1 MMTLKK
7 ARYMMYIPLIIIG
20 LVSLIPFVWLVRSSL
35 MDSVEI
41 FEFPPKWI
49 PDTFLFSNYSDVF
62 QVLDFK
68 LYLKNTFIIII
79 PCIIGNV
86 FTSALCGYAF
96 GRLNFKYKKFW
107 FAMVI
112 GTMML
117 PGAVTLIPTFMMWNK
132 LGFVNSFVP
141 LIVPAFFG
149 GGGFNIFLM
158 RQFFAGIPKELDEA
172 AILDGATHWQIFTK
186 IMLPLVKPA
195 MMVVGFFTFMN
206 TWNDFFGPLI
216 YLNDPNKQTL
226 ALGLLQLKG
235 QYSSQ
240 WNLLMSASTLMTIPA
255 LLIFFFGQKYFIQ
268 GISLTS
274 GSKG

>member
-1 MMTLKK
+1 MTMRK
-7 ARYMMYIPLIIIG
+7 AKYMMYVPLVVIG
-20 LVSLIPFVWLVRSSL
+20 LISLVPFLWLVRSSF
-35 MDSVEI
+35 MDSYEI
-41 FEFPPKWI
+41 FEFPPKWL
-49 PDTFLFSNYSDVF
+49 PDQLLFSNYADVF
-62 QVLDFK
+62 QVLDLK
-68 LYLKNTFIIII
+68 TYLVNTFLIII

-86 FTSALCGYAF
+86 FTSCLCGYAF
-96 GRLNFKYKKFW
+96 GRLNFKYKNMW

-112 GTMML
+112 ATMML

-141 LIVPAFFG
+141 LIAPAFFG
-149 GGGFNIFLM
+149 GGGFNVFLM

-172 AILDGATHWQIFTK
+172 AILDGATHWQIFYK

-206 TWNDFFGPLI
+206 TWNDFFVPLI
-216 YLNDPNKQTL
+216 YLNDPSKQTL

-235 QYSSQ
+235 QFSSQ
-240 WNLLMSASTLMTIPA
+240 WNIMMAASTLMTIPA
-255 LLIFFFGQKYFIQ
+255 LVLFFFGQKYFIQ

>member
-1 MMTLKK
+1 MTMKK
-7 ARYMMYIPLIIIG
+7 AKYMMYVPLVVIG
-20 LVSLIPFVWLVRSSL
+20 LISLVPFLWLVRSSF
-35 MDSVEI
+35 MDSYEI
-41 FEFPPKWI
+41 FEFPPKWL
-49 PDTFLFSNYSDVF
+49 PDQLLFSNYADVF
-62 QVLDFK
+62 QVLDLK
-68 LYLKNTFIIII
+68 TYLVNTFLIII

-86 FTSALCGYAF
+86 FTSCLCGYAF
-96 GRLNFKYKKFW
+96 GRLNFKYKNMW

-112 GTMML
+112 ATMML

-141 LIVPAFFG
+141 LIAPAFFG
-149 GGGFNIFLM
+149 GGGFNVFLM

-172 AILDGATHWQIFTK
+172 AILDGATHWQIFYK

-216 YLNDPNKQTL
+216 YLNDPSKQTL

-235 QYSSQ
+235 QFSSQ
-240 WNLLMSASTLMTIPA
+240 WNIMMAASTLMTIPA
-255 LLIFFFGQKYFIQ
+255 LVLFFFGQKYFIQ

>member
-1 MMTLKK
+1 MTMRK
-7 ARYMMYIPLIIIG
+7 AKYMMYIPLVVIG
-20 LVSLIPFVWLVRSSL
+20 LISLVPFLWLVRSSF
-35 MDSVEI
+35 MDSYEI
-41 FEFPPKWI
+41 FEFPPKWL
-49 PDTFLFSNYSDVF
+49 PDQLLFSNYADVF
-62 QVLDFK
+62 QVLDLK
-68 LYLKNTFIIII
+68 TYLVNTFLIII

-86 FTSALCGYAF
+86 FTSCLCGYAF
-96 GRLNFKYKKFW
+96 GRLNFKYKNMW

-112 GTMML
+112 ATMML

-141 LIVPAFFG
+141 LIAPSFFG
-149 GGGFNIFLM
+149 GGGFNVFLM

-172 AILDGATHWQIFTK
+172 AILDGATHWQIFYK

-216 YLNDPNKQTL
+216 YLNDPSKQTL

-235 QYSSQ
+235 QFSSQ
-240 WNLLMSASTLMTIPA
+240 WNIMMAASTLMTIPA
-255 LLIFFFGQKYFIQ
+255 LVLFFFGQKYFIQ

>member
-1 MMTLKK
+1 MTMRK
-7 ARYMMYIPLIIIG
+7 AKYMMYVPLVVIG
-20 LVSLIPFVWLVRSSL
+20 LISLVPFLWLVRSSF
-35 MDSVEI
+35 MDSYEI
-41 FEFPPKWI
+41 FEFPPKWL
-49 PDTFLFSNYSDVF
+49 PDQLLFSNYADVF
-62 QVLDFK
+62 QVLDLK
-68 LYLKNTFIIII
+68 TYLVNTFLIII

-86 FTSALCGYAF
+86 FTSCLCGYAF
-96 GRLNFKYKKFW
+96 GRLNFKYKNMW

-112 GTMML
+112 ATMML

-141 LIVPAFFG
+141 LIAPAFFG
-149 GGGFNIFLM
+149 GGGFNVFLM

-172 AILDGATHWQIFTK
+172 AILDGATHWQIFYK

-216 YLNDPNKQTL
+216 YLNDPSKQTL

-235 QYSSQ
+235 QFSSQ
-240 WNLLMSASTLMTIPA
+240 WNIMMAASTLMTIPA
-255 LLIFFFGQKYFIQ
+255 LVLFFFGQKYFIQ
-268 GISLTS
+268 GISLTT

>member
-1 MMTLKK
+1 MTMRK
-7 ARYMMYIPLIIIG
+7 AKYMMYVPLVVIG
-20 LVSLIPFVWLVRSSL
+20 LISLVPFLWLVRSSF
-35 MDSVEI
+35 MDSYEI
-41 FEFPPKWI
+41 FEFPPKWL
-49 PDTFLFSNYSDVF
+49 PDQLLFSNYADVF
-62 QVLDFK
+62 QVLDLK
-68 LYLKNTFIIII
+68 TYLVNTFLIII

-86 FTSALCGYAF
+86 FTSCLCGYAF
-96 GRLNFKYKKFW
+96 GRLNFKYKNMW

-112 GTMML
+112 ATMML

-141 LIVPAFFG
+141 LIAPAFFG
-149 GGGFNIFLM
+149 GGGFNVFLM

-172 AILDGATHWQIFTK
+172 AILDGATHWQIFYK

-216 YLNDPNKQTL
+216 YLNDPSKQAL

-235 QYSSQ
+235 QFSSQ
-240 WNLLMSASTLMTIPA
+240 WNIMMAASTLMTIPA
-255 LLIFFFGQKYFIQ
+255 LVLFFFGQKYFIQ

>member
-1 MMTLKK
+1 MTMRK
-7 ARYMMYIPLIIIG
+7 AKYMMYVPLVVIG
-20 LVSLIPFVWLVRSSL
+20 LISLVPFLWLVRSSF
-35 MDSVEI
+35 MDSYEI
-41 FEFPPKWI
+41 FEFPPKWL
-49 PDTFLFSNYSDVF
+49 PDQLLFSNYADVF
-62 QVLDFK
+62 QVLDLK
-68 LYLKNTFIIII
+68 TYLVNTFLIII

-86 FTSALCGYAF
+86 FTSCLCGYAF
-96 GRLNFKYKKFW
+96 GRLNFKYKNMW

-112 GTMML
+112 ATMML

-141 LIVPAFFG
+141 LIAPAFFG
-149 GGGFNIFLM
+149 GGGFNVFLM

-172 AILDGATHWQIFTK
+172 AILDGATHWQIFYK

-195 MMVVGFFTFMN
+195 MMVVEFFTFMN

-216 YLNDPNKQTL
+216 YLNDPSKQTL

-235 QYSSQ
+235 QFSSQ
-240 WNLLMSASTLMTIPA
+240 WNIMMAASTLMTIPA
-255 LLIFFFGQKYFIQ
+255 LVLFFFGQKYFIQ

>member
-1 MMTLKK
+1 MTMRK
-7 ARYMMYIPLIIIG
+7 AKYMMYIPLVVIG
-20 LVSLIPFVWLVRSSL
+20 LISLVPFLWLVRSSF
-35 MDSVEI
+35 MDSYEI
-41 FEFPPKWI
+41 FEFPPKWL
-49 PDTFLFSNYSDVF
+49 PDQLLFSNYADVF
-62 QVLDFK
+62 QVLDLK
-68 LYLKNTFIIII
+68 TYLVNTFLIII

-86 FTSALCGYAF
+86 FTSCLCGYAF
-96 GRLNFKYKKFW
+96 GRLNFKYKNMW

-112 GTMML
+112 ATMML

-141 LIVPAFFG
+141 LIAPAFFG
-149 GGGFNIFLM
+149 GGGFNVFLM

-172 AILDGATHWQIFTK
+172 AILDGATHWQIFYK

-216 YLNDPNKQTL
+216 YLNDPSKQTL

-235 QYSSQ
+235 QFSSQ
-240 WNLLMSASTLMTIPA
+240 WNIMMAASTLMTIPA
-255 LLIFFFGQKYFIQ
+255 LVLFFFGQKYFIQ

>member
-1 MMTLKK
+1 MTMRK
-7 ARYMMYIPLIIIG
+7 AKYMMYIPLVVIG
-20 LVSLIPFVWLVRSSL
+20 LVSLVPFLWLVRSSF
-35 MDSVEI
+35 MDSYEI
-41 FEFPPKWI
+41 FEFPPKWL
-49 PDTFLFSNYSDVF
+49 PDQLLFSNYADVF
-62 QVLDFK
+62 QVLDLK
-68 LYLKNTFIIII
+68 TYLVNTFLIII

-86 FTSALCGYAF
+86 FTSCLCGYAF
-96 GRLNFKYKKFW
+96 GRLNFKYKNMW

-112 GTMML
+112 ATMML

-141 LIVPAFFG
+141 LIAPAFFG
-149 GGGFNIFLM
+149 GGGFNVFLM

-172 AILDGATHWQIFTK
+172 AILDGATHWQIFYK

-216 YLNDPNKQTL
+216 YLNDPSKQTL

-235 QYSSQ
+235 QFSSQ
-240 WNLLMSASTLMTIPA
+240 WNIMMAASTLMTIPA
-255 LLIFFFGQKYFIQ
+255 IVLFFFGQKYFIQ

>member
-1 MMTLKK
+1 MTMRK
-7 ARYMMYIPLIIIG
+7 AKYMMYVPLVVIG
-20 LVSLIPFVWLVRSSL
+20 LISLVPFLWLVRSSF
-35 MDSVEI
+35 MDSYEI
-41 FEFPPKWI
+41 FEFPPKWL
-49 PDTFLFSNYSDVF
+49 PDQLLFSNYADVF
-62 QVLDFK
+62 QVLDLK
-68 LYLKNTFIIII
+68 TYLVNTFLIII

-86 FTSALCGYAF
+86 FTSCLCGYAF
-96 GRLNFKYKKFW
+96 GRLNFKYKNMW

-112 GTMML
+112 ATMML

-141 LIVPAFFG
+141 LIAPAFFG
-149 GGGFNIFLM
+149 GGGFNVFLM
-158 RQFFAGIPKELDEA
+158 RQFFAGIPKELVEA
-172 AILDGATHWQIFTK
+172 AILDGATHWQIFYK

-216 YLNDPNKQTL
+216 YLNDPSKQTL

-235 QYSSQ
+235 QFSSQ
-240 WNLLMSASTLMTIPA
+240 WNIMMAASTLMTIPA
-255 LLIFFFGQKYFIQ
+255 LVLFFFGQKYFIQ

>member
-1 MMTLKK
+1 MTMRK
-7 ARYMMYIPLIIIG
+7 AKYMMYVPLVVIG
-20 LVSLIPFVWLVRSSL
+20 LISLVPFLWLVRSSF
-35 MDSVEI
+35 MDSYEI
-41 FEFPPKWI
+41 FEFPPKWL
-49 PDTFLFSNYSDVF
+49 PDQLLFSNYADVF
-62 QVLDFK
+62 QVLDLK
-68 LYLKNTFIIII
+68 TYLVNTFLIII
-79 PCIIGNV
+79 PCIIGNI
-86 FTSALCGYAF
+86 FTSCLCGYAF
-96 GRLNFKYKKFW
+96 GRLNFKYKNMW

-112 GTMML
+112 ATMML

-141 LIVPAFFG
+141 LIAPAFFG
-149 GGGFNIFLM
+149 GGGFNVFLM

-172 AILDGATHWQIFTK
+172 AILDGATHWQIFYK

-216 YLNDPNKQTL
+216 YLNDPSKQTL

-235 QYSSQ
+235 QFSSQ
-240 WNLLMSASTLMTIPA
+240 WNIMMAASTLMTIPA
-255 LLIFFFGQKYFIQ
+255 LVLFFFGQKYFIQ

>member
-1 MMTLKK
+1 MTMRK
-7 ARYMMYIPLIIIG
+7 AKYMMYVPLVVIG
-20 LVSLIPFVWLVRSSL
+20 LISLVPFLWLVRSSF
-35 MDSVEI
+35 MDSYEI
-41 FEFPPKWI
+41 FEFPPKWL
-49 PDTFLFSNYSDVF
+49 PDQLLFSNYADVF
-62 QVLDFK
+62 QVLDLK
-68 LYLKNTFIIII
+68 TYLVNTFLIII

-86 FTSALCGYAF
+86 FTSCLCGYAF
-96 GRLNFKYKKFW
+96 GRLNFKYKNMW

-112 GTMML
+112 ATMML

-141 LIVPAFFG
+141 LIAPAFFG
-149 GGGFNIFLM
+149 GGGFNVFLM

-172 AILDGATHWQIFTK
+172 AILDGATHWQIFYK

-216 YLNDPNKQTL
+216 YLNDPSKQTL

-235 QYSSQ
+235 QFSSQ
-240 WNLLMSASTLMTIPA
+240 WNIMMAASTLMTIPA
-255 LLIFFFGQKYFIQ
+255 LVLFFFGQKYFIQ
-268 GISLTS
+268 GISLTY

>member
-1 MMTLKK
+1 MTMRK
-7 ARYMMYIPLIIIG
+7 AKYMMYVPLVVIG
-20 LVSLIPFVWLVRSSL
+20 LISLVPFLWLVRSSF
-35 MDSVEI
+35 MDSYEI
-41 FEFPPKWI
+41 FEFPPKWL
-49 PDTFLFSNYSDVF
+49 PDQLLFSNYADVF
-62 QVLDFK
+62 QVLDLK
-68 LYLKNTFIIII
+68 TYLVNTFLIII

-86 FTSALCGYAF
+86 FTSCLCGYAF
-96 GRLNFKYKKFW
+96 GRLNFKYKNMW

-112 GTMML
+112 ATMML

-141 LIVPAFFG
+141 LIAPAFFG
-149 GGGFNIFLM
+149 GGGFNVFLM

-172 AILDGATHWQIFTK
+172 AILDGATHWQIFYK

-216 YLNDPNKQTL
+216 YLNDPSKQTL

-235 QYSSQ
+235 QFSSL
-240 WNLLMSASTLMTIPA
+240 WNIMMAASTLMTIPA
-255 LLIFFFGQKYFIQ
+255 LVLFFFGQKYFIQ

>member
-1 MMTLKK
+1 MTMRK
-7 ARYMMYIPLIIIG
+7 AKYMMYVPLVVIG
-20 LVSLIPFVWLVRSSL
+20 LISLVPFLWLVRSSF
-35 MDSVEI
+35 MDSYEI
-41 FEFPPKWI
+41 FEFPPKWL
-49 PDTFLFSNYSDVF
+49 PDQLLFSNYADVF
-62 QVLDFK
+62 QVLDLK
-68 LYLKNTFIIII
+68 TYLVNTFLIII

-86 FTSALCGYAF
+86 FTSCLCGYAF
-96 GRLNFKYKKFW
+96 GRLNFKYKNMW

-112 GTMML
+112 ATMML

-141 LIVPAFFG
+141 LIAPAFFG
-149 GGGFNIFLM
+149 GGGFNVFLM

-172 AILDGATHWQIFTK
+172 AILDGATHWQIFYK

-195 MMVVGFFTFMN
+195 MMVVGFLTFMN

-216 YLNDPNKQTL
+216 YLNDPSKQTL

-235 QYSSQ
+235 QFSSQ
-240 WNLLMSASTLMTIPA
+240 WNIMMAASTLMTIPA
-255 LLIFFFGQKYFIQ
+255 LVLFFFGQKYFIQ

>member
-1 MMTLKK
+1 MTMRK
-7 ARYMMYIPLIIIG
+7 AKYMMYVPLVVIG
-20 LVSLIPFVWLVRSSL
+20 LISLVPFLWLVRSSF
-35 MDSVEI
+35 MDSYEI
-41 FEFPPKWI
+41 FEFPPKWL
-49 PDTFLFSNYSDVF
+49 PDQLLFSNYADVF
-62 QVLDFK
+62 QVLDLK
-68 LYLKNTFIIII
+68 TYLVNTFLIII

-86 FTSALCGYAF
+86 FTSCLCGYAF
-96 GRLNFKYKKFW
+96 GRLNFKYKNMW

-112 GTMML
+112 ATMML

-141 LIVPAFFG
+141 LIAPAFFG
-149 GGGFNIFLM
+149 GGGFNVFLM

-172 AILDGATHWQIFTK
+172 AIRDGATHWQIFYK

-195 MMVVGFFTFMN
+195 MMVVGFLTFMN

-216 YLNDPNKQTL
+216 YLNDPSKQTL

-235 QYSSQ
+235 QFSSQ
-240 WNLLMSASTLMTIPA
+240 WNIMMAASTLMTIPA
-255 LLIFFFGQKYFIQ
+255 LVLFFFGQKYFIQ

>member
-1 MMTLKK
+1 MTMRK
-7 ARYMMYIPLIIIG
+7 AKYMMYVPLVVIG
-20 LVSLIPFVWLVRSSL
+20 LISLVPFLWLVRSSF
-35 MDSVEI
+35 MDSYEI
-41 FEFPPKWI
+41 FEFPPKWL
-49 PDTFLFSNYSDVF
+49 PDQLLFYNYADVF
-62 QVLDFK
+62 QVLDLK
-68 LYLKNTFIIII
+68 TYLVNTFLIII

-86 FTSALCGYAF
+86 FTSCLCGYAF
-96 GRLNFKYKKFW
+96 GRLNFKYKNMW

-112 GTMML
+112 ATMML

-141 LIVPAFFG
+141 LIAPAFFG
-149 GGGFNIFLM
+149 GGGFNVFLM

-172 AILDGATHWQIFTK
+172 AILDGATHWQIFYK

-216 YLNDPNKQTL
+216 YLNDPSKQTL

-235 QYSSQ
+235 QFSSQ
-240 WNLLMSASTLMTIPA
+240 WNIMMAASTLMTIPA
-255 LLIFFFGQKYFIQ
+255 LVLFFFGQKYFIQ

>member
-1 MMTLKK
+1 MTMRK
-7 ARYMMYIPLIIIG
+7 AKYMMYVPLVVIG
-20 LVSLIPFVWLVRSSL
+20 LISLVPFLWLVRSSF
-35 MDSVEI
+35 MDSYEI
-41 FEFPPKWI
+41 FEFPPKWL
-49 PDTFLFSNYSDVF
+49 PDQLLFSNYADVF
-62 QVLDFK
+62 QVLDLK
-68 LYLKNTFIIII
+68 TYLVNTFLIII

-86 FTSALCGYAF
+86 FTSCLCGYAF
-96 GRLNFKYKKFW
+96 GRLNFKYKNMW

-112 GTMML
+112 ATMML
-117 PGAVTLIPTFMMWNK
+117 PGAVMLIPTFMMWNK

-141 LIVPAFFG
+141 LIAPAFFG
-149 GGGFNIFLM
+149 GGGFNVFLM

-172 AILDGATHWQIFTK
+172 AILDGATHWQIFYK

-216 YLNDPNKQTL
+216 YLNDPSKQTL

-235 QYSSQ
+235 QFSSQ
-240 WNLLMSASTLMTIPA
+240 WNIMMAASTLMTIPA
-255 LLIFFFGQKYFIQ
+255 LVLFFFGQKYFIQ

>member
-1 MMTLKK
+1 MTMRK
-7 ARYMMYIPLIIIG
+7 AKYMMYVPLVVIG
-20 LVSLIPFVWLVRSSL
+20 LISLVPFLWLVRSSF
-35 MDSVEI
+35 MDSYEI
-41 FEFPPKWI
+41 FEFPPKWL
-49 PDTFLFSNYSDVF
+49 PDQLLFSNYADVF
-62 QVLDFK
+62 QVLDLK
-68 LYLKNTFIIII
+68 TYLVNTFLIII

-86 FTSALCGYAF
+86 FTSCLCGYAF
-96 GRLNFKYKKFW
+96 GRLNFKYKNMW

-112 GTMML
+112 ATMML

-141 LIVPAFFG
+141 LIAPAFFG
-149 GGGFNIFLM
+149 GGGFNVFLM

-172 AILDGATHWQIFTK
+172 AILDGATHWQIFYK
-186 IMLPLVKPA
+186 IILPLVKPA

-216 YLNDPNKQTL
+216 YLNDPSKQTL

-235 QYSSQ
+235 QFSSQ
-240 WNLLMSASTLMTIPA
+240 WNIMMAASTLMTIPA
-255 LLIFFFGQKYFIQ
+255 LVLFFFGQKYFIQ

>member
-1 MMTLKK
+1 MTMRK
-7 ARYMMYIPLIIIG
+7 AKYMMYVPLVVIG
-20 LVSLIPFVWLVRSSL
+20 LISLVPFLWLVRSSF
-35 MDSVEI
+35 MDSYEI
-41 FEFPPKWI
+41 FEFPPKWL
-49 PDTFLFSNYSDVF
+49 PDQLLFSNYADVF
-62 QVLDFK
+62 QVLDLK
-68 LYLKNTFIIII
+68 TYLVNTFLIII

-86 FTSALCGYAF
+86 FTSCLCGYAF
-96 GRLNFKYKKFW
+96 GRLNFKYKNMW

-112 GTMML
+112 ATMML

-141 LIVPAFFG
+141 LIAPAFFG
-149 GGGFNIFLM
+149 GGGFNVFLM

-172 AILDGATHWQIFTK
+172 AILDGATHWQIFYK

-206 TWNDFFGPLI
+206 TWTDFFGPLI
-216 YLNDPNKQTL
+216 YLNDPSKQTL

-235 QYSSQ
+235 QFSSQ
-240 WNLLMSASTLMTIPA
+240 WNIMMAASTLMTIPA
-255 LLIFFFGQKYFIQ
+255 LVLFFFGQKYFIQ

>member
-1 MMTLKK
+1 MTMRK
-7 ARYMMYIPLIIIG
+7 AKYMMYIPLVVIG
-20 LVSLIPFVWLVRSSL
+20 LISLVPFLWLVRSSF
-35 MDSVEI
+35 MDSYEI
-41 FEFPPKWI
+41 FEFPPKWL
-49 PDTFLFSNYSDVF
+49 PDQLLFSNYAEVF
-62 QVLDFK
+62 QILDLK
-68 LYLKNTFIIII
+68 TYLVNTFLIII

-86 FTSALCGYAF
+86 FTSCLCGYAF
-96 GRLNFKYKKFW
+96 GRLNFKYKNMW

-112 GTMML
+112 ATMML

-141 LIVPAFFG
+141 LIAPAFFG
-149 GGGFNIFLM
+149 GGGFNVFLM

-172 AILDGATHWQIFTK
+172 AILDGATHWQIFYK

-216 YLNDPNKQTL
+216 YLNDPSKQTL

-235 QYSSQ
+235 QFSSQ
-240 WNLLMSASTLMTIPA
+240 WNIMMAASTLMTIPA
-255 LLIFFFGQKYFIQ
+255 LVLFFFGQKYFIQ

>member
-1 MMTLKK
+1 MTMRK
-7 ARYMMYIPLIIIG
+7 AKYMMYVPLVVIG
-20 LVSLIPFVWLVRSSL
+20 LISLVPFLWLVRSSF
-35 MDSVEI
+35 MDSYEI
-41 FEFPPKWI
+41 FEFPPKWL
-49 PDTFLFSNYSDVF
+49 PDQLLFSNYADVF
-62 QVLDFK
+62 QVLDLK
-68 LYLKNTFIIII
+68 TYLVNTFLIII

-86 FTSALCGYAF
+86 FTSCLCDYAF
-96 GRLNFKYKKFW
+96 GRLNFKYKNMW

-112 GTMML
+112 ATMML

-141 LIVPAFFG
+141 LIAPAFFG
-149 GGGFNIFLM
+149 GGGFNVFLM

-172 AILDGATHWQIFTK
+172 AILDGATHWQIFYK

-216 YLNDPNKQTL
+216 YLNDPSKQTL

-235 QYSSQ
+235 QFSSQ
-240 WNLLMSASTLMTIPA
+240 WNIMMAASTLMTIPA
-255 LLIFFFGQKYFIQ
+255 LVLFFFGQKYFIQ

>member
-1 MMTLKK
+1 MTMRK
-7 ARYMMYIPLIIIG
+7 AKYMMYVPLVVIG
-20 LVSLIPFVWLVRSSL
+20 LISLVPFLWLVRSSF
-35 MDSVEI
+35 MDSYEI
-41 FEFPPKWI
+41 FEFPPKWL
-49 PDTFLFSNYSDVF
+49 PDQLLFSNYADVF
-62 QVLDFK
+62 QVLDLK
-68 LYLKNTFIIII
+68 TYLVNTFLIII

-86 FTSALCGYAF
+86 FTSCLCGYAF
-96 GRLNFKYKKFW
+96 GRLNFKYKNMW

-112 GTMML
+112 ATMML

-141 LIVPAFFG
+141 LIAPAFFG
-149 GGGFNIFLM
+149 GGGFNVFLM

-172 AILDGATHWQIFTK
+172 AILDGATHWQIFYK

-216 YLNDPNKQTL
+216 YLNDPSKQTL
-226 ALGLLQLKG
+226 AVGLLQLKG
-235 QYSSQ
+235 QFSSQ
-240 WNLLMSASTLMTIPA
+240 WNIMMAASTLMTIPA
-255 LLIFFFGQKYFIQ
+255 LVLFFFGQKYFIQ

>member
-1 MMTLKK
+1 MTMRK
-7 ARYMMYIPLIIIG
+7 AKYMMYVPLVVIG
-20 LVSLIPFVWLVRSSL
+20 LISLVPFLWLVRSSF
-35 MDSVEI
+35 MDSYEI
-41 FEFPPKWI
+41 FEFPPKWL
-49 PDTFLFSNYSDVF
+49 PDQLLFSNYADVF
-62 QVLDFK
+62 QVLDLK
-68 LYLKNTFIIII
+68 TYLVNTFLIII

-86 FTSALCGYAF
+86 FTSCLCGYAF
-96 GRLNFKYKKFW
+96 GRLNFKYKNMW

-112 GTMML
+112 ATMML

-141 LIVPAFFG
+141 LIAPAFFG
-149 GGGFNIFLM
+149 GGGFNVFLM
-158 RQFFAGIPKELDEA
+158 RQFFAGSPKELDEA
-172 AILDGATHWQIFTK
+172 AILDGATHWQIFYK

-195 MMVVGFFTFMN
+195 MMVVGFLTFMN

-216 YLNDPNKQTL
+216 YLNDPSKQTL

-235 QYSSQ
+235 QFSSQ
-240 WNLLMSASTLMTIPA
+240 WNIMMAASTLMTIPA
-255 LLIFFFGQKYFIQ
+255 LVLFFFGQKYFIQ

>member
-1 MMTLKK
+1 MTMRK
-7 ARYMMYIPLIIIG
+7 AKYMMYVPLVVIG
-20 LVSLIPFVWLVRSSL
+20 LISLVPFLWLVRSSF
-35 MDSVEI
+35 MDSYEI
-41 FEFPPKWI
+41 FEFPPKWL
-49 PDTFLFSNYSDVF
+49 PDQLLFSNYADVF
-62 QVLDFK
+62 QVLDLK
-68 LYLKNTFIIII
+68 TYLVNTFLIII

-86 FTSALCGYAF
+86 FTSCLCGYAF
-96 GRLNFKYKKFW
+96 GRLNFKYKNMW

-112 GTMML
+112 ATMML

-141 LIVPAFFG
+141 LIAPAFFG
-149 GGGFNIFLM
+149 GGGFNVFLM

-172 AILDGATHWQIFTK
+172 AILDGATHWQIFYK

-216 YLNDPNKQTL
+216 YLNDPSKQTL

-235 QYSSQ
+235 QFSSQ
-240 WNLLMSASTLMTIPA
+240 WNIMMAASILMTIPA
-255 LLIFFFGQKYFIQ
+255 LVLFFFGQKYFIQ

>member
-1 MMTLKK
+1 MTMKK
-7 ARYMMYIPLIIIG
+7 AKYMMYVPLVVIG
-20 LVSLIPFVWLVRSSL
+20 LISLVPFLWLVRSSF
-35 MDSVEI
+35 MDSYEI
-41 FEFPPKWI
+41 FEFPPKWL
-49 PDTFLFSNYSDVF
+49 PDQLLFSNYADVF
-62 QVLDFK
+62 QVLDLK
-68 LYLKNTFIIII
+68 TYLVNTFLIII

-86 FTSALCGYAF
+86 FTSCLCSYAF
-96 GRLNFKYKKFW
+96 GRLNFKYKNMW

-112 GTMML
+112 ATMML

-141 LIVPAFFG
+141 LIAPAFFG
-149 GGGFNIFLM
+149 GGGFNVFLM

-172 AILDGATHWQIFTK
+172 AILDGATHWQIFYK

-216 YLNDPNKQTL
+216 YLNDPSKQTL

-235 QYSSQ
+235 QFSSQ
-240 WNLLMSASTLMTIPA
+240 WNIMMAASTLMTIPA
-255 LLIFFFGQKYFIQ
+255 LVLFFFGQKYFIQ

>member
-1 MMTLKK
+1 MTMRK
-7 ARYMMYIPLIIIG
+7 AKYMMYVPLVVIG
-20 LVSLIPFVWLVRSSL
+20 LISLVPFLWLVRSSF
-35 MDSVEI
+35 MDSYEI
-41 FEFPPKWI
+41 FEFPPKWL
-49 PDTFLFSNYSDVF
+49 PDQLLFSNYADVF
-62 QVLDFK
+62 QVLDLK
-68 LYLKNTFIIII
+68 TYLVNTFLIII

-86 FTSALCGYAF
+86 FTSCLCGYAF
-96 GRLNFKYKKFW
+96 GRLNFKYKNMW

-112 GTMML
+112 ATMML

-141 LIVPAFFG
+141 LIAPAFFG
-149 GGGFNIFLM
+149 GGGFNVFLM

-172 AILDGATHWQIFTK
+172 AILDGATHWQIFYK

-216 YLNDPNKQTL
+216 YLNDPSKQTL

-235 QYSSQ
+235 QFSSQ
-240 WNLLMSASTLMTIPA
+240 WNIMMAASTLMTIPA
-255 LLIFFFGQKYFIQ
+255 LVLFFFGQKYFIQ

>member
-1 MMTLKK
+1 MTMRK
-7 ARYMMYIPLIIIG
+7 AKYMMYVPLVVIG
-20 LVSLIPFVWLVRSSL
+20 LISLVPFLWLVRSSF
-35 MDSVEI
+35 MDSYEI
-41 FEFPPKWI
+41 FEFPPKWL
-49 PDTFLFSNYSDVF
+49 PDQLLFSNYADVF
-62 QVLDFK
+62 QVLDLK
-68 LYLKNTFIIII
+68 TYLVNTFLIII

-86 FTSALCGYAF
+86 FTSCLCGYAF
-96 GRLNFKYKKFW
+96 GRLNFKYKNMW

-112 GTMML
+112 ATMML

-141 LIVPAFFG
+141 LIAPAFFG
-149 GGGFNIFLM
+149 GGGFNVFLM
-158 RQFFAGIPKELDEA
+158 RQFFAGIPKELDEG
-172 AILDGATHWQIFTK
+172 AILDGATHWQIFYK

-216 YLNDPNKQTL
+216 YLNDPSKQTL

-235 QYSSQ
+235 QFSSQ
-240 WNLLMSASTLMTIPA
+240 WNIMMAASTLMTIPA
-255 LLIFFFGQKYFIQ
+255 LVLFFFGQKYFIQ

>member
-1 MMTLKK
+1 MTMRK
-7 ARYMMYIPLIIIG
+7 AKYMMYVPLVVIG
-20 LVSLIPFVWLVRSSL
+20 LISLVPFLWLVSSSF
-35 MDSVEI
+35 MDSYEI
-41 FEFPPKWI
+41 FEFPPKWL
-49 PDTFLFSNYSDVF
+49 PDQLLFSNYADVF
-62 QVLDFK
+62 QVLDLK
-68 LYLKNTFIIII
+68 TYLVNTFLIII

-86 FTSALCGYAF
+86 FTSCLCGYAF
-96 GRLNFKYKKFW
+96 GRLNFKYKNMW

-112 GTMML
+112 ATMML

-141 LIVPAFFG
+141 LIAPAFFG
-149 GGGFNIFLM
+149 GGGFNVFLM

-172 AILDGATHWQIFTK
+172 AILDGATHWQIFYK

-216 YLNDPNKQTL
+216 YLNDPSKQTL

-235 QYSSQ
+235 QFSSQ
-240 WNLLMSASTLMTIPA
+240 WNIMMAASTLMTIPA
-255 LLIFFFGQKYFIQ
+255 LVLFFFGQKYFIQ

>member
-1 MMTLKK
+1 MTMRK
-7 ARYMMYIPLIIIG
+7 AKYMMYVPLVVIG
-20 LVSLIPFVWLVRSSL
+20 LISLVPFLWLVRSSV
-35 MDSVEI
+35 MDSYEI
-41 FEFPPKWI
+41 FEFPPKWL
-49 PDTFLFSNYSDVF
+49 PDQLLFSNYADVF
-62 QVLDFK
+62 QVLDLK
-68 LYLKNTFIIII
+68 TYLVNTFLIII

-86 FTSALCGYAF
+86 FTSCLCGYAF
-96 GRLNFKYKKFW
+96 GRLNFKYKNMW

-112 GTMML
+112 ATMML

-141 LIVPAFFG
+141 LIAPAFFG
-149 GGGFNIFLM
+149 GGGFNVFLM

-172 AILDGATHWQIFTK
+172 AILDGATHWQIFYK

-216 YLNDPNKQTL
+216 YLNDPSKQTL

-235 QYSSQ
+235 QFSSQ
-240 WNLLMSASTLMTIPA
+240 WNIMMAASTLMTIPA
-255 LLIFFFGQKYFIQ
+255 LVLFFFGQKYFIQ

>member
-1 MMTLKK
+1 MTMRK
-7 ARYMMYIPLIIIG
+7 AKYMMYVPLVVIG
-20 LVSLIPFVWLVRSSL
+20 LISLVPFLWLVRSSF
-35 MDSVEI
+35 MDSYEI
-41 FEFPPKWI
+41 FEFPPKWL
-49 PDTFLFSNYSDVF
+49 PDQLLFSNYADVF
-62 QVLDFK
+62 QVLNLK
-68 LYLKNTFIIII
+68 TYLVNTFLIII

-86 FTSALCGYAF
+86 FTSCLCGYAF
-96 GRLNFKYKKFW
+96 GRLNFKYKNMW

-112 GTMML
+112 ATMML

-141 LIVPAFFG
+141 LIAPAFFG
-149 GGGFNIFLM
+149 GGGFNVFLM

-172 AILDGATHWQIFTK
+172 AILDGATHWQIFYK

-216 YLNDPNKQTL
+216 YLNDPSKQTL

-235 QYSSQ
+235 QFSSQ
-240 WNLLMSASTLMTIPA
+240 WNIMMAASTLMTIPA
-255 LLIFFFGQKYFIQ
+255 LVLFFFGQKYFIQ

>member
-1 MMTLKK
+1 MTMRK
-7 ARYMMYIPLIIIG
+7 AKYMMYVPLVVIG
-20 LVSLIPFVWLVRSSL
+20 LISLVPFLWLVRSSF
-35 MDSVEI
+35 MDSYEI
-41 FEFPPKWI
+41 FEFPPKWL
-49 PDTFLFSNYSDVF
+49 PDQLLFSNYADVF
-62 QVLDFK
+62 QVLDLK
-68 LYLKNTFIIII
+68 TYLVNTFLIII

-86 FTSALCGYAF
+86 FTSCLCGYAF
-96 GRLNFKYKKFW
+96 GRLNFKYKNMW

-112 GTMML
+112 ATMML

-141 LIVPAFFG
+141 LIAPAFFG
-149 GGGFNIFLM
+149 GGGFNVFLM

-172 AILDGATHWQIFTK
+172 AILDGATHWQIFYK

-216 YLNDPNKQTL
+216 YLNDPSKQTL

-235 QYSSQ
+235 QFSSQ
-240 WNLLMSASTLMTIPA
+240 WNILMAASTLMTIPA
-255 LLIFFFGQKYFIQ
+255 LVLFFFGQKYFIQ

>member
-1 MMTLKK
+1 MTMRK
-7 ARYMMYIPLIIIG
+7 AKYMMYVPLVVIG
-20 LVSLIPFVWLVRSSL
+20 LISLVPFLWLVRSSF
-35 MDSVEI
+35 MDSYEI
-41 FEFPPKWI
+41 FEFPPKWL
-49 PDTFLFSNYSDVF
+49 PDQLLFSNYADVF
-62 QVLDFK
+62 QVLDLK
-68 LYLKNTFIIII
+68 TYLVNTFLIII

-86 FTSALCGYAF
+86 FTSCLCGYAF
-96 GRLNFKYKKFW
+96 GRLNFKYKNMW

-112 GTMML
+112 ATMML

-132 LGFVNSFVP
+132 LGFINSFVP
-141 LIVPAFFG
+141 LIAPAFFG
-149 GGGFNIFLM
+149 GGGFNVFLM

-172 AILDGATHWQIFTK
+172 AILDGATHWQIFYK

-216 YLNDPNKQTL
+216 YLNDPSKQTL

-235 QYSSQ
+235 QFSSQ
-240 WNLLMSASTLMTIPA
+240 WNIMMAASTLMTIPA
-255 LLIFFFGQKYFIQ
+255 LVLFFFGQKYFIQ

>member
-1 MMTLKK
+1 MTMRK
-7 ARYMMYIPLIIIG
+7 AKYMMYVPLVVIG
-20 LVSLIPFVWLVRSSL
+20 LISLVPFLWLVRSSF
-35 MDSVEI
+35 MDSYEI
-41 FEFPPKWI
+41 FEFPPKWL
-49 PDTFLFSNYSDVF
+49 PDQLLFSNYADVF
-62 QVLDFK
+62 QILDLK
-68 LYLKNTFIIII
+68 TYLVNTFLIII

-86 FTSALCGYAF
+86 FTSCLCGYAF
-96 GRLNFKYKKFW
+96 GRLNFKYKNMW

-112 GTMML
+112 ATMML

-141 LIVPAFFG
+141 LIAPAFFG
-149 GGGFNIFLM
+149 GGGFNVFLM

-172 AILDGATHWQIFTK
+172 AILDGATHWQIFYK

-216 YLNDPNKQTL
+216 YLNDPSKQTL

-235 QYSSQ
+235 QFSSQ
-240 WNLLMSASTLMTIPA
+240 WNIMMAASTLMTIPA
-255 LLIFFFGQKYFIQ
+255 LVLFFFGQKYFIQ

>member
-1 MMTLKK
+1 MTMRK
-7 ARYMMYIPLIIIG
+7 AKYMMYVPLVVIG
-20 LVSLIPFVWLVRSSL
+20 LISLVPFLWLVRSSF
-35 MDSVEI
+35 MDSYEI
-41 FEFPPKWI
+41 FEFPPKWL
-49 PDTFLFSNYSDVF
+49 PDQLLFSNYADVF
-62 QVLDFK
+62 QVLDLK
-68 LYLKNTFIIII
+68 TYLVNTFLIII

-86 FTSALCGYAF
+86 FTSCLCGYAF
-96 GRLNFKYKKFW
+96 GRLNFKYKNMW

-112 GTMML
+112 ATMML

-141 LIVPAFFG
+141 LIAPAFFG
-149 GGGFNIFLM
+149 GGGFNVFLM

-172 AILDGATHWQIFTK
+172 TILDGATHWQIFYK

-216 YLNDPNKQTL
+216 YLNDPSKQTL

-235 QYSSQ
+235 QFSSQ
-240 WNLLMSASTLMTIPA
+240 WNIMMAASTLMTIPA
-255 LLIFFFGQKYFIQ
+255 LVLFFFGQKYFIQ

>member
-1 MMTLKK
+1 
-7 ARYMMYIPLIIIG
+7 
-20 LVSLIPFVWLVRSSL
+20 
-35 MDSVEI
+35 
-41 FEFPPKWI
+41 
-49 PDTFLFSNYSDVF
+49 
-62 QVLDFK
+62 
-68 LYLKNTFIIII
+68 
-79 PCIIGNV
+79 
-86 FTSALCGYAF
+86 
-96 GRLNFKYKKFW
+96 
-107 FAMVI
+107 
-112 GTMML
+112 MML

-141 LIVPAFFG
+141 LIAPAFFG
-149 GGGFNIFLM
+149 GGGFNVFLM

-172 AILDGATHWQIFTK
+172 AILDGATHWQIFYK

-216 YLNDPNKQTL
+216 YLNDPSKQTL

-235 QYSSQ
+235 QFSSQ
-240 WNLLMSASTLMTIPA
+240 WNIMMAASTLMTIPA
-255 LLIFFFGQKYFIQ
+255 LVLFFFGQKYFIQ

>member
-1 MMTLKK
+1 MRK
-7 ARYMMYIPLIIIG
+7 AKYMMYVPLVVIG
-20 LVSLIPFVWLVRSSL
+20 LISLVPFLWLVRSSF
-35 MDSVEI
+35 MDSYEI
-41 FEFPPKWI
+41 FEFPPKWL
-49 PDTFLFSNYSDVF
+49 PDQLLFSNYADVF
-62 QVLDFK
+62 QVLDLK
-68 LYLKNTFIIII
+68 TYLVNTFLIII

-86 FTSALCGYAF
+86 FTSCLCGYAF
-96 GRLNFKYKKFW
+96 GRLNFKYKSMW

-112 GTMML
+112 ATMML

-141 LIVPAFFG
+141 LIAPAFFG
-149 GGGFNIFLM
+149 GGGFNVFLM

-172 AILDGATHWQIFTK
+172 AILDGATHWQIFYK

-216 YLNDPNKQTL
+216 YLNDPSKQTL

-235 QYSSQ
+235 QFSSQ
-240 WNLLMSASTLMTIPA
+240 WNIMMAASTLMTIPA
-255 LLIFFFGQKYFIQ
+255 LVLFFFGQKYFIQ

>member
-1 MMTLKK
+1 MTMRK
-7 ARYMMYIPLIIIG
+7 AKYMMYVPLVVIG
-20 LVSLIPFVWLVRSSL
+20 LISLVPFLWLVRSSF
-35 MDSVEI
+35 MDSYEI
-41 FEFPPKWI
+41 FEFPPKWL
-49 PDTFLFSNYSDVF
+49 PDQLLFSNYADVF
-62 QVLDFK
+62 QVLDLK
-68 LYLKNTFIIII
+68 TYLVNTFLIII

-86 FTSALCGYAF
+86 FTSCLCGYAF
-96 GRLNFKYKKFW
+96 GRLNFKYKNMW

-112 GTMML
+112 ATMML

-141 LIVPAFFG
+141 LIAPAFFG
-149 GGGFNIFLM
+149 GGGFNVFLM

-172 AILDGATHWQIFTK
+172 AILDGATHWQIFYK

-216 YLNDPNKQTL
+216 YLNDPSKQTL
-226 ALGLLQLKG
+226 ALELLQLKG
-235 QYSSQ
+235 QFSSQ
-240 WNLLMSASTLMTIPA
+240 WNIMMAASTLMTIPA
-255 LLIFFFGQKYFIQ
+255 LVLFFFGQKYFIQ

>member
-1 MMTLKK
+1 MTMRK
-7 ARYMMYIPLIIIG
+7 AKYMMYVPLVVIG
-20 LVSLIPFVWLVRSSL
+20 LISLVPFLWLVRSSF
-35 MDSVEI
+35 MDSYEI
-41 FEFPPKWI
+41 FEFPPKWL
-49 PDTFLFSNYSDVF
+49 PDQLLFSNYADVF
-62 QVLDFK
+62 QVLDLK
-68 LYLKNTFIIII
+68 TYLVNTFLIII

-86 FTSALCGYAF
+86 FTSCLCGYAF
-96 GRLNFKYKKFW
+96 GRLNFKYKNMW

-112 GTMML
+112 ATMML

-141 LIVPAFFG
+141 LIAPAFFG
-149 GGGFNIFLM
+149 GGGFNVFLM
-158 RQFFAGIPKELDEA
+158 RQFFVGIPKELDEA
-172 AILDGATHWQIFTK
+172 AILDGATHWQIFYK

-216 YLNDPNKQTL
+216 YLNDPSKQTL

-235 QYSSQ
+235 QFSSQ
-240 WNLLMSASTLMTIPA
+240 WNIMMAASTLMTIPA
-255 LLIFFFGQKYFIQ
+255 LVLFFFGQKYFIQ